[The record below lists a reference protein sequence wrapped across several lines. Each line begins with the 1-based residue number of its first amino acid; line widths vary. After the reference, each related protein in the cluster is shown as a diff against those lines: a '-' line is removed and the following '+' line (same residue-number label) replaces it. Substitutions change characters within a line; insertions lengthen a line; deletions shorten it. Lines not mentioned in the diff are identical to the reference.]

1 MKILPS
7 GYFNRSCIFGRTAYG
22 FLLTGGGYGHGVG
35 MSQNGARH
43 LLAKMEQDGRKF
55 FRYFTKIFLW
65 KGENRASV
73 GKNLQERENNS
84 MMIKKYFQ
92 EGK

>member
-1 MKILPS
+1 M
-7 GYFNRSCIFGRTAYG
+7 GRG
-22 FLLTGGGYGHGVG
+22 IW
-35 MSQNGARH
+35 
-43 LLAKMEQDGRKF
+43 AKMEQDGRKF
-55 FRYFTKIFLW
+55 FRHFTKIFLW